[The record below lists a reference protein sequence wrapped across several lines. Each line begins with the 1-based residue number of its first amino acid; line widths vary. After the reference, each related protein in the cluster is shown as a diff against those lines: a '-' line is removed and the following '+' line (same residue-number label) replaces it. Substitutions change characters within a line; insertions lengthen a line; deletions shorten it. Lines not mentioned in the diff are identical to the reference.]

1 MKKFLINS
9 GLSVLF
15 TLVIVSSLL
24 CLTVLND
31 NFVIKVL
38 KNNEY
43 YSDVYKDINVRL
55 KSDKISCNIDK
66 KSIENDINK
75 YFKSYYRIDK
85 VKINN
90 DCKDIYKEYI
100 RVSSID
106 KYNMKKVYYITF
118 IITIIL
124 VVIVGSIFIRTG
136 NVHNLDNIVM
146 MSSLLMILIYGGI
159 YIFVDTNI
167 DIVNKVID
175 SANHLMLA
183 VAIILFEIIVFK
195 KLKSKV
201 SK

>member
-75 YFKSYYRIDK
+75 YVKSYYRIDK

-106 KYNMKKVYYITF
+106 KFNMKKVYYITF

-124 VVIVGSIFIRTG
+124 VIIVGSIFIRTG

-146 MSSLLMILIYGGI
+146 MSSILMILIYGGI
-159 YIFVDTNI
+159 YIFVGTNM

-195 KLKSKV
+195 KIKSKV

>member
-15 TLVIVSSLL
+15 TLAIVSSLL

-43 YSDVYKDINVRL
+43 YSEVYKDINVRL

-75 YFKSYYRIDK
+75 YVKSYYRIDK

-124 VVIVGSIFIRTG
+124 VIIVGSIFIRTG

-146 MSSLLMILIYGGI
+146 MSSILMILIYGGI

>member
-15 TLVIVSSLL
+15 TLAIVSSLL

-75 YFKSYYRIDK
+75 YVKSYYRIDK

-106 KYNMKKVYYITF
+106 KFNMKMVYYITF

-124 VVIVGSIFIRTG
+124 VIIVGSIFIRTG

-146 MSSLLMILIYGGI
+146 MSSILMILIYGGI

-195 KLKSKV
+195 KIKSKV

>member
-75 YFKSYYRIDK
+75 YVKSYYRIDK

-106 KYNMKKVYYITF
+106 KFNMKMVYYITF

-124 VVIVGSIFIRTG
+124 VIIVGSIFIRTG

-146 MSSLLMILIYGGI
+146 MSSILMILIYGGI